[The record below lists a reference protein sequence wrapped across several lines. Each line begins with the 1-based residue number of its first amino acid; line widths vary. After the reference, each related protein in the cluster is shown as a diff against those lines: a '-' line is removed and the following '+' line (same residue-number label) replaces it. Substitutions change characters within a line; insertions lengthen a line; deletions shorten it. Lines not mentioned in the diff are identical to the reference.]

1 MQDKIHSHQQEIA
14 SLNQQVLNQKDTVE
28 TYRKETF
35 RSKLEAPS
43 IAHNRTLMN
52 REEEDLEKRKKKNDT
67 TKSMQKFSESP
78 ENERKNFEYKKV
90 NYAMQSTQLTT
101 DRLPTIVSMD
111 RNYVQKESINTV
123 DIERGFFQDDEFT
136 SD

>member
-1 MQDKIHSHQQEIA
+1 
-14 SLNQQVLNQKDTVE
+14 
-28 TYRKETF
+28 
-35 RSKLEAPS
+35 
-43 IAHNRTLMN
+43 MN